1 MESVGGSAT
10 SMSFSAVAD
19 VFPVEPTVV
28 LVAVEKKDITQS
40 TKFQENVLW
49 GVVAVA
55 VQEQVARRL
64 LQRDRIH

>member
-28 LVAVEKKDITQS
+28 VVGVEKKDITQS
-40 TKFQENVLW
+40 TQFQENVLW
-49 GVVAVA
+49 GVS
-55 VQEQVARRL
+55 EEERG
-64 LQRDRIH
+64 

>member
-28 LVAVEKKDITQS
+28 LVGVEKKDI
-40 TKFQENVLW
+40 KDIGEAERLCV
-49 GVVAVA
+49 
-55 VQEQVARRL
+55 VQEQVL
-64 LQRDRIH
+64 CL